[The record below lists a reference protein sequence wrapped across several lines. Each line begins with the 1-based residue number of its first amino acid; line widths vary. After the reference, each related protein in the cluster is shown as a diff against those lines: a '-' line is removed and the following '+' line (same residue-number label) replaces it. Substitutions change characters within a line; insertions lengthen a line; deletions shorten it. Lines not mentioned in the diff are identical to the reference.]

1 MAPGGPAPHGAS
13 ISEMSTA
20 NEIRRRLGVLVTR
33 FADVRATADEGTA
46 LLTRHLGL
54 LLAGA
59 TPRNLATVLPR
70 RVGFGSRVQVQD
82 VATGERITH
91 HLMCSEAMDIDAQ
104 HVSLDSPVGRAL
116 LGRAAGQVVKV
127 ETPRGTR
134 RLRIIALQ
142 SLPDLLNVLD
152 RREDDQLVGVAR

>member
-1 MAPGGPAPHGAS
+1 
-13 ISEMSTA
+13 MSTTS
-20 NEIRRRLGVLVTR
+20 EIRRRLGVLVTR
-33 FADVRATADEGTA
+33 FAGAPATADEGTR

-54 LLAGA
+54 LLEGA

-70 RVGFGSRVQVQD
+70 KVGFGSRVQVQD

-91 HLMCSEAMDIDAQ
+91 HLMSSEAMDIDAQ
-104 HVSLDSPVGRAL
+104 HVSLDSPVGQAL
-116 LGRAAGQVVKV
+116 LGRAAGQVIRV

-134 RLRIIALQ
+134 RLRIVAVQ

-152 RREDDQLVGVAR
+152 RREDDQLAGVGR